1 MIFLLILSV
10 SITGCVSSQT
20 TQSNPTKQVYAPVAT
35 PTLPQTCIGD
45 CKIGQSATDG
55 KYNHQKFTLNAA
67 YILKHPYNDPDPDIG
82 KEWHNWDWVVLDVSL
97 ENLRPKE
104 STYYGIDELKS
115 PNNADIQCFGNKLHS
130 DIELTTLDFNDI
142 APGEVRRGKIGCLIE
157 PTAQL
162 PFTYE
167 YYFDDWV
174 GEKSGRGGKTAKV
187 TIDKFTPLEYDSIKS
202 SLHGEK
208 PF

>member
-104 STYYGIDELKS
+104 STYYGIDEL
-115 PNNADIQCFGNKLHS
+115 
-130 DIELTTLDFNDI
+130 TLKCHI
-142 APGEVRRGKIGCLIE
+142 I
-157 PTAQL
+157 
-162 PFTYE
+162 
-167 YYFDDWV
+167 
-174 GEKSGRGGKTAKV
+174 KV
-187 TIDKFTPLEYDSIKS
+187 THPS
-202 SLHGEK
+202 SLNLTHTTEYEFTVPNFFCAK
-208 PF
+208 PLNPISPMSVKGVKPQKSQYYVEAGS